1 MLLSAVERVLLT
13 VWVGSLWGVGYLA
26 APVLFAQLD
35 DPAAAAGLS
44 EALKG
49 AVAWVSIGC
58 AAVLIPAQ
66 LRHRVRPLAAHWRL
80 WLLVALVLLVGI
92 GELGVRPP
100 MAEVVAQAGQ
110 GGNGVAALRT
120 AESLYLVASAIGLAL
135 VLGGL
140 QPRE

>member
-1 MLLSAVERVLLT
+1 MLISAVERVLLT
-13 VWVGSLWGVGYLA
+13 VWVGSLWGVGYLV

-49 AVAWVSIGC
+49 AVAWLGIGC
-58 AAVLIPAQ
+58 AAVLVPAQ

-80 WLLVALVLLVGI
+80 WLLVALALLTGI
-92 GELGVRPP
+92 GELGIRPP
-100 MAEVVAQAGQ
+100 MAEVVEQAGQ
-110 GGNGVAALRT
+110 DGGVGALRA
-120 AESLYLVASAIGLAL
+120 AESLYLVASAVGLAL